1 MYILFPGKGILFDY
15 LAQGTKERLTAPMIK
30 CVMALGRRALVE
42 CLADHLDHLDDCIHA
57 PRRNHLQ
64 TDLRETILVSQLF
77 VFLLTEYFIL
87 NHFKVYVGKLCFG
100 TNGLARL
107 EWKDLILPLTCD
119 SCGVAGIDWRQ
130 DGLLLGYSSIRLP
143 HYSIKNMYC

>member
-1 MYILFPGKGILFDY
+1 MFEKILFTFDLIYISLFNVHIIPLGKGILFDY

-64 TDLRETILVSQLF
+64 TDLRETILVSR
-77 VFLLTEYFIL
+77 T
-87 NHFKVYVGKLCFG
+87 
-100 TNGLARL
+100 
-107 EWKDLILPLTCD
+107 
-119 SCGVAGIDWRQ
+119 S
-130 DGLLLGYSSIRLP
+130 LLLVFKNVLLDYQSSTLHRKLK
-143 HYSIKNMYC
+143 IKKHLKKKKCYLYA